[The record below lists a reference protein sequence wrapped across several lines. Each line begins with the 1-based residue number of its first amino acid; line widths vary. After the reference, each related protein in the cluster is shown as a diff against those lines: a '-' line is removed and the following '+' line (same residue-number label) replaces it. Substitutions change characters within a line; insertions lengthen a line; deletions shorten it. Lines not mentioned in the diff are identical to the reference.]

1 MYDFQKVTR
10 GQFFNQT

>member
-1 MYDFQKVTR
+1 MYDFQKLTR